1 MLRITLQ
8 CTVDDLARGNRFII
22 FQRRFWWKKYA
33 NAYLW
38 LTGAGIIVFA
48 YAQPAPDWR
57 TTFVVTGLVML
68 LAPFAW
74 LVVEKGL
81 AKLTAKQIF
90 RNNPHVRHPQTYA
103 FEDENLTI
111 TGELFEAHLK
121 WLALVEAAET
131 DTDFFLFL
139 TQDQAYVLPKRLFKT
154 GEDVQ
159 LRRFLKAKLLERAKL
174 D

>member
-1 MLRITLQ
+1 MFRITLQ
-8 CTVDDLARGNRFII
+8 YTLDDLVRANRFII
-22 FQRRFWWKKYA
+22 FKRRFWWKKYA

-38 LTGAGIIVFA
+38 LTGAGVIVFA

-57 TTFVVTGLVML
+57 TTFVVTGLVTL
-68 LAPFAW
+68 LMPFVW

-90 RNNPHVRHPQTYA
+90 RNNPHVHHPQTYG

-111 TGELFEAHLK
+111 TGELFEANLK
-121 WLALVEAAET
+121 WPALVEAAET

-139 TQDQAYVLPKRLFKT
+139 TKDQAYVLPKRFFKT
-154 GEDVQ
+154 GEEVE
-159 LRRFLKAKLLERAKL
+159 LRSFLKTKLGERAKL
-174 D
+174 N